1 MNSTMNSS
9 VASVLTAEEAEN
21 SLFGYKP
28 MLAPNAVFL
37 ALYALTTIV
46 HIIQVFIYREW
57 WLFILPIGTLAE
69 VGGYIPRILG
79 RDHEKLM
86 DPDKMRDTYV
96 ATMCLLIITP
106 CLFAAVHFTTLGRVT
121 TLFPR
126 KYVFIRPIFIMPLF
140 VTIDV
145 ISLVVQGV
153 GAGSSATA
161 DSDEDAKPGSHVTE
175 AGVAVQLFGYLIYMI
190 LLLTFCRAVRKDPP
204 PGIDR
209 FWPLLIATFFSS
221 LCIILRSIYRLV
233 EMGMGWTGKIATTEW
248 FLFAFDSSFVLVA
261 CVILNIW
268 NPGRYLPKNFSWRY
282 NPERDPT
289 NPNYQGT
296 LREEDPEKDH
306 GGPVS
311 PSDDEHFYD
320 TAVAI

>member
-1 MNSTMNSS
+1 MNSS

-209 FWPLLIATFFSS
+209 FWPLLIATYFTS
-221 LCIILRSIYRLV
+221 
-233 EMGMGWTGKIATTEW
+233 
-248 FLFAFDSSFVLVA
+248 
-261 CVILNIW
+261 
-268 NPGRYLPKNFSWRY
+268 
-282 NPERDPT
+282 
-289 NPNYQGT
+289 
-296 LREEDPEKDH
+296 
-306 GGPVS
+306 
-311 PSDDEHFYD
+311 
-320 TAVAI
+320 

>member
-106 CLFAAVHFTTLGRVT
+106 CLFAAVHFL
-121 TLFPR
+121 
-126 KYVFIRPIFIMPLF
+126 
-140 VTIDV
+140 
-145 ISLVVQGV
+145 SLI
-153 GAGSSATA
+153 
-161 DSDEDAKPGSHVTE
+161 H
-175 AGVAVQLFGYLIYMI
+175 I
-190 LLLTFCRAVRKDPP
+190 
-204 PGIDR
+204 
-209 FWPLLIATFFSS
+209 
-221 LCIILRSIYRLV
+221 
-233 EMGMGWTGKIATTEW
+233 
-248 FLFAFDSSFVLVA
+248 
-261 CVILNIW
+261 
-268 NPGRYLPKNFSWRY
+268 
-282 NPERDPT
+282 
-289 NPNYQGT
+289 
-296 LREEDPEKDH
+296 
-306 GGPVS
+306 
-311 PSDDEHFYD
+311 
-320 TAVAI
+320 